1 MSLIKI
7 KQIEGLQATLDLL
20 NSRSTSGSLKSD
32 FTQAA
37 HGFVAGQVIAF
48 FNDSWVLADASTADK
63 LGRLVVE
70 SVTTDTFTAVQI
82 GTITVDNWSAASG
95 DTHLTPGKFYIV
107 AEATGG
113 VAAGSI
119 VPFVSATNPM
129 FQFSNP
135 VLQALT
141 STTAHVLPWRPSL
154 GARPLAQGQEHTQS
168 DLTPLASNGN
178 ESPTGITLEY
188 TPFNDSSV
196 QVFINGIAVTESYGD
211 KTGDV
216 YFSNDG
222 GVTARAVA
230 DLEAG
235 DELIWNA
242 NVAGYE
248 IGSSDRFDIVF
259 EKSSLD

>member
-7 KQIEGLQATLDLL
+7 KQIDGLQAKLDLL
-20 NSRSTSGSLKSD
+20 DSQLASGSLKSEY
-32 FTQAA
+32 TQTA
-37 HGFVAGQVIAF
+37 HGFTAGQVIAF
-48 FNDSWVLADASTADK
+48 FNDAWVLADASTADK

-70 SVTTDTFTAVQI
+70 SVTTNTFVAVQI
-82 GTITVDNWSAASG
+82 GTITVAGWG
-95 DTHLTPGKFYIV
+95 LTPGKFYIV

-129 FQFSNP
+129 FQYSNP

-154 GARPLAQGQEHTQS
+154 GARPVAQGQEHTQS
-168 DLTPLASNGN
+168 DLVPSASNGN
-178 ESPTGITLEY
+178 GSPTGITLQY
-188 TPFNDSSV
+188 TPFADSSV
-196 QVFINGIAVTESYGD
+196 QVYINGVAVTESYGN

-235 DELIWNA
+235 DELIWNS

-248 IGSSDRFDIVF
+248 IGSSDRFDMVY